1 MFIWSALAHLIA
13 LTSPGPDTAI
23 VIRQVSVYGRVEGI
37 KTAIGIGFGI
47 LIHCIMAISG
57 ISLLIL
63 DNDQYKFIITLIG
76 GIYILYLGLTMYS
89 SINNEVTTNNN
100 PLNIKNNSF
109 NIGLITNIFNIKAF
123 LFFVSLFAILIDNLN
138 GIYFYIY
145 PIYFSF
151 SSALW
156 FIFLSYVLTS
166 SKSKNFNV
174 YNNKYLLVIMSIVL
188 CLIGLYILVR
198 AINEYF

>member
-1 MFIWSALAHLIA
+1 MFIWSAIAHLIA

-63 DNDQYKFIITLIG
+63 DNDLYKFIITLIG

>member
-1 MFIWSALAHLIA
+1 MFIWSAFAHLIA

-23 VIRQVSVYGRVEGI
+23 VIRQVSIHGRIEGI

-47 LIHCIMAISG
+47 LVHCILAISG

-63 DNDQYKFIITLIG
+63 ANDLYKFIISLIG
-76 GIYILYLGLTMYS
+76 GIYILYLGVTMYS
-89 SINNEVTTNNN
+89 SINNEFPKNNN
-100 PLNIKNNSF
+100 FLNIKHNSF
-109 NIGLITNIFNIKAF
+109 YIGLITNIFNVKAF
-123 LFFVSLFAILIDNLN
+123 LFFVSLFAILMDNLN
-138 GIYFYIY
+138 GNYFYLDA
-145 PIYFSF
+145 IYFSLT
-151 SSALW
+151 SALW

-174 YNNKYLLVIMSIVL
+174 YNNKYLLSIMSVVL
-188 CLIGLYILVR
+188 CLIGLYVLVR